1 MGENGFEEGINGLKM
16 EGDGPFLV
24 RNVGKA
30 ALPLSPRGL
39 GAAVGPWLP
48 PKQWGRRNVGYV
60 VMAVARNE
68 M

>member
-16 EGDGPFLV
+16 EGEGPFLV

>member
-1 MGENGFEEGINGLKM
+1 MGENGFEEGIKGLKM
-16 EGDGPFLV
+16 EGEGPFLV